1 MWKGQFFSSSCFLH
15 PFGISSIRHHHWW
28 FISSTIR
35 CTTLKYISLD
45 IHQAGY
51 QQTGH
56 NLVSSLSGSHQQSVM
71 AAHVAGL
78 MSVAR
83 FFVEWCPVVSSLVAK
98 LKLWASHSGADDS
111 LWQLCYLCLVHA
123 WWLHLFFALVKWP
136 RLAIGYNGFKC
147 SWQFGKEDRLR
158 RLAKS

>member
-71 AAHVAGL
+71 AAHVTTVSWVSPTFL
-78 MSVAR
+78 DNVPSSSSV
-83 FFVEWCPVVSSLVAK
+83 
-98 LKLWASHSGADDS
+98 LWSQSWSYERATQGRMTAYDSYAIYAS
-111 LWQLCYLCLVHA
+111 